1 MGRLRVRMP
10 GAVPWSSPREFR
22 VWPAQGGPVPRRE
35 WAPTRLFIERP
46 DAVLTT
52 RTGGPADRRTRNV
65 GTEMRKWL
73 PLLTVCL
80 GTFMLLIDVTIVN
93 VALPDMVA
101 DLDASFGALQW
112 VVNAY
117 ALALGAL
124 VLGAGSI
131 ADLVGH
137 RRAYVVGLVI
147 FAISSLA
154 CGLAPSPGVLIAAR
168 TVQGVGAAAM
178 FATTFA
184 LLNSAYAGR
193 DRGTAYGIW
202 GAVSGASAAV
212 GPILGGLLTDG
223 VSWHWIFFV
232 NLPVSAVALGLC
244 ATLRAEVHGHGRGRV
259 DIGGMVSF
267 TAAAAGA
274 TYALILANERGWDDV
289 TVWGLLGLAAVLLTV
304 FVMVESLSRH
314 AMFDLTL
321 LRNRS
326 FVGVL
331 LAGLLLTFAAFA
343 TYTYTSIWLQSVL
356 GMSAIGAGL
365 AGLPMSVTAFA
376 VAAVL
381 GRVLHGRRPDLV
393 IGAGL
398 LLVGLGSLLTAVL
411 VHGSAGWPEL
421 VPGLAVIG
429 VGVGLATPILAS
441 VSMSLVPAERG
452 GMAAGAVNTARQ
464 LGFAF
469 GVAALGSVFA
479 ARARSVLSG
488 RGVPDPGQVAHG
500 VAGGQ
505 TPELL
510 RAAPPEGRH
519 LLDSAAHA
527 AAVTGVQAT
536 FAVAGVVGV
545 LAGLLVAGLMRPS
558 RAQATREEKQPSGP
572 PPMPRPAVPR

>member
-1 MGRLRVRMP
+1 M
-10 GAVPWSSPREFR
+10 
-22 VWPAQGGPVPRRE
+22 RR
-35 WAPTRLFIERP
+35 
-46 DAVLTT
+46 
-52 RTGGPADRRTRNV
+52 
-65 GTEMRKWL
+65 WL

-93 VALPDMVA
+93 VALPDMVV
-101 DLDASFGALQW
+101 DLHASFGALQW

-124 VLGAGSI
+124 VLGAGSV

-137 RRAYVVGLVI
+137 RRAYVVGLVV
-147 FAISSLA
+147 FAVSSLA
-154 CGLAPSPGVLIAAR
+154 CGLAPGPGVLIAAR
-168 TVQGVGAAAM
+168 AVQGVGAAAM

-184 LLNSAYAGR
+184 LLNSAYVGR

-223 VSWHWIFFV
+223 VSWRWIFFV
-232 NLPVSAVALGLC
+232 NLPVSAVALVLC
-244 ATLRAEVHGHGRGRV
+244 ATLRTDANARGRGRV
-259 DIGGMVSF
+259 DIGGMVGFSAS
-267 TAAAAGA
+267 AACA
-274 TYALILANERGWDDV
+274 TYALILANERGWADV
-289 TVWGLLGLAAVLLTV
+289 AVWALFGLAAVLLTG

-314 AMFDLTL
+314 AMFDLRL
-321 LRNRS
+321 LGDRS

-343 TYTYTSIWLQSVL
+343 TYPYTSIWLQSVL

-365 AGLPMSVTAFA
+365 AGLPMSITAF
-376 VAAVL
+376 VVSAVL

-429 VGVGLATPILAS
+429 VGVGLATPVLAS
-441 VSMSLVPAERG
+441 VAMSLVPAARG

-479 ARARSVLSG
+479 ARAQSVLSG
-488 RGVPDPGQVAHG
+488 RGVPDPGRVARA

-510 RAAPPEGRH
+510 HAAPSDGRT
-519 LLDSAAHA
+519 LLDGAAHA
-527 AAVTGVQAT
+527 AAVSGVQAT
-536 FAVAGVVGV
+536 FAVAGAVGV
-545 LAGLLVAGLMRPS
+545 AAALLVAVLMRPTAA
-558 RAQATREEKQPSGP
+558 RREQERPPVPSP
-572 PPMPRPAVPR
+572 TVPR